1 MHSLRR
7 IVWWL
12 VIPAM
17 TGLLPACAAG
27 TRPADGAPTG
37 APSHQTDSDLR
48 LGITVDRF
56 SGFPIRGGGTR

>member
-12 VIPAM
+12 VIPVM

-27 TRPADGAPTG
+27 TRPADVAPSGAP
-37 APSHQTDSDLR
+37 PRQTDSDPR

-56 SGFPIRGGGTR
+56 SGLPMRGGGTR

>member
-12 VIPAM
+12 VIPVM
-17 TGLLPACAAG
+17 IGLLPACTAG
-27 TRPADGAPTG
+27 TRPADVAPTG
-37 APSHQTDSDLR
+37 DPDPR
-48 LGITVDRF
+48 LGITIDRF